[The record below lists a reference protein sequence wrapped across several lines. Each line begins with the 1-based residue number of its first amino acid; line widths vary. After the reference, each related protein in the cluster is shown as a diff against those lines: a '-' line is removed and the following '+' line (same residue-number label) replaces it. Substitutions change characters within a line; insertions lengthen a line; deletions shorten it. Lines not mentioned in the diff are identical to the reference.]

1 MATATRTEWRLTGDE
16 VAACNCAWGCPCQF
30 DALPTHGSCHGIAA
44 WAVRQGY
51 FGTTR
56 LDGVRFAWIC
66 SWPGPIHEGNGTRL
80 LIVDETATPAQR
92 EGLIALHNGREGGAL
107 FEIFATV
114 CPQVQETVFAP
125 VSIEIDRERR
135 RATVRVPRLLESRT
149 EPIRNPVT
157 GEEHRARIVLPDG
170 FEYKE
175 AEVANT
181 AALRTQATEPL
192 TFQHENTHS
201 HLNQFD
207 WSSG

>member
-1 MATATRTEWRLTGDE
+1 MATATKVGWRLTGDE

-30 DALPTHGSCHGIAA
+30 DAPPTRGSCHGIAA
-44 WAVRQGY
+44 WAVREGH
-51 FGTTR
+51 FGATR

-80 LIVDETATPAQR
+80 LIVDESASPAQR
-92 EGLIALHNGREGGAL
+92 QALIALHDGTAGGAL

-114 CPQVQETVFAP
+114 CPHVQETVFAP
-125 VSIEIDRERR
+125 VAIEIDRERR
-135 RATVRVPRLLESRT
+135 RAIVRVPSLLESRT

-157 GEEHRARIVLPDG
+157 GEEHRARIVLPEG

-175 AEVANT
+175 AEVANSV
-181 AALRTQATEPL
+181 ALRTRATEPL
-192 TFQHENTHS
+192 AFEHENTHS

-207 WSSG
+207 WTSG